1 MVEYGNGVGQVAG
14 GSGGKVG
21 NGGGDLGGQFV
32 NFVTDSVDRI
42 SALPPET
49 LLLIAVVAIVG
60 LVVLRRA
67 F

>member
-14 GSGGKVG
+14 HAGGQGAGKQV
-21 NGGGDLGGQFV
+21 DLGASFANLV
-32 NFVTDSVDRI
+32 SDPVHTI
-42 SALPPET
+42 STLPPTT
-49 LLLIAVVAIVG
+49 LVVIVVVVFLG